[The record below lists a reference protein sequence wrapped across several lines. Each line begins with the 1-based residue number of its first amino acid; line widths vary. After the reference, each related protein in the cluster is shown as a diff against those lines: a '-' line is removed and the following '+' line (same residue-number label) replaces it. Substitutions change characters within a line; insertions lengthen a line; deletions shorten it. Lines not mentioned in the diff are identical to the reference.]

1 MERDL
6 RKEVPFLLPYSTII
20 GGVYAMAKE
29 LAMDKETFD
38 YVAERAKTLSTAMS
52 SKQETKEAAA
62 AWLEAV
68 KADDSEAAVD
78 EATEQLL
85 EFLEGRPT
93 TIDGVIAFAQG
104 PAKEMF
110 GEDAAAA
117 MLDRQTKRKQE
128 GYQYCDCDA
137 CGAASELL
145 AKFGRT
151 ELQR

>member
-1 MERDL
+1 MV
-6 RKEVPFLLPYSTII
+6 KEP
-20 GGVYAMAKE
+20 
-29 LAMDKETFD
+29 AMDKETFD
-38 YVAERAKTLSTAMS
+38 FVAERAEILSTAMS
-52 SKQETKEAAA
+52 SKQETKEAAE

-68 KADDSEAAVD
+68 KADGSEAAVD

-93 TIDGVIAFAQG
+93 TIGGVIAFAQG
-104 PAKEMF
+104 PAKEIF

-117 MLDRQTKRKQE
+117 MLDRHTKRKQE

-137 CGAASELL
+137 CVAASELL

-151 ELQR
+151 KLRR